1 MHAAFYR
8 ARQDAAPRAAS
19 REVPMNRLH
28 RIRRTHRWV
37 AMLFVLLVLANM
49 AAYGFGP
56 PPAWL
61 TYAPLLPLLLLMTG
75 GTIMFFE
82 PHLARRRAPSNGAK
96 A

>member
-1 MHAAFYR
+1 
-8 ARQDAAPRAAS
+8 
-19 REVPMNRLH
+19 MNRLH
-28 RIRRTHRWV
+28 WIRRTHRWV

-61 TYAPLLPLLLLMTG
+61 TYAPLLPLFLLMTG
-75 GTIMFFE
+75 GTIMFFQ
-82 PHLARRRAPSNGAK
+82 PQRARRPAPSTGAK